1 MSLIRATQV
10 PVEAP
15 VIDVGG
21 GASKLAQILTNSG
34 YTDVTVLDVSA
45 AALARSKELV
55 GAAAQSIAWIEA
67 DVTAFEPTRRYYL
80 WHDRA
85 AFHFLTDPADV
96 QRYLDALRTALI
108 PGGHFIV
115 STFGPDGPDHCSGLH
130 VQRYSVEQ
138 LTSLLESDFDL
149 RAFEIEDHVTPT
161 GTYQQFLYTWWQ
173 VKA

>member
-1 MSLIRATQV
+1 M
-10 PVEAP
+10 
-15 VIDVGG
+15 
-21 GASKLAQILTNSG
+21 
-34 YTDVTVLDVSA
+34 
-45 AALARSKELV
+45 
-55 GAAAQSIAWIEA
+55 
-67 DVTAFEPTRRYYL
+67 TAFEPTRRYYL

-130 VQRYSVEQ
+130 VQHYSVEQ
-138 LTSLLESDFDL
+138 LTNLLESDFVL

-173 VKA
+173 AKT